1 MYSDMEK
8 IPCKLY
14 PRLLGDLS
22 KMYLGLDA
30 LGAGPVKVYICLDVL
45 VPVFTFYSGV
55 ICPFPPPLDIE
66 RLNKAHKYRL
76 RFRSST

>member
-30 LGAGPVKVYICLDVL
+30 LGAGASQLYIGVVVL
-45 VPVFTFYSGV
+45 GPPYSFYS
-55 ICPFPPPLDIE
+55 
-66 RLNKAHKYRL
+66 
-76 RFRSST
+76 RSSDENSVSVHLSVRLSVRPSLA